1 MCTPTGDF
9 FASLPDAKP
18 RATRWSRKEEKP
30 EGREVRKVYTLGTW
44 RVSREVYLWQL
55 SSLDVKLLV
64 DVRGNPKAGRE
75 EQLFKGKDFTKAL
88 LSIGVRY
95 EWWGDRLGEEQMEDV
110 EELRCRIKGL
120 LASACP
126 GAICIFGHMHEPHKC
141 HRLQLCDLFP
151 PGHAIQHLMWQDH
164 RQIKMLSHV
173 DASNLYSRWV
183 TYFNDSMAREKQ
195 KRCERG
201 SARWR
206 CGRSKQ
212 IEEVLQREAKALPV
226 LSWESTSPSDWE
238 EKLRDGK
245 AYRLKLPWDT
255 ELLWYPHFMSE
266 TEADELEE
274 TIGEKITMY
283 HPTYFFQT
291 PSGVTQET
299 VNRKGQARICDDFN
313 FGIQYDNSRD
323 KSQLYVSEKMD
334 SWSRALMHR
343 VEHASESV
351 FNAIWFN
358 HYRDGTVT
366 IHWHS
371 DGNEG
376 LGPDPIIAS
385 LSLGATR
392 DFAFKS
398 KREWRGL
405 RKAND
410 GSMFHSNNIIH
421 ITLPLFHGSLCVM
434 GKNSQRHWLHA
445 VPAMEGIHRERTNLT
460 FRFWALEGF
469 ETIDA
474 AEAQADTQRQFRLR
488 LTPSQRLAQRRAR
501 PVILDAPRDAKTTV
515 EEMLRR
521 LENLLP
527 PGLGEV
533 VLAQTE
539 GDILQNDQP
548 LLDELERLGLWPA
561 TSAMPIINLQLLP
574 VADEEKSGECREEV
588 SPVLT
593 QHSIEADSA
602 GLQLV
607 REVQLSCPGA
617 YAPPHGDVEV
627 QANGA
632 SHWIQEVIQNLS
644 GIQRKSK
651 GKGRISQMVYH
662 QCSEFCALYLARPK
676 SSVHLV
682 ITPKRPLRFCDL
694 GRCEAPLLRRLG
706 LYGRLLTEFLG
717 KHAFKVGVQTRKL
730 PRDSQVFAHVLS
742 MDLVAPDLNDLT
754 RRHFL
759 EFTTGAAHGLIA
771 LEDLA
776 RDLDTG
782 DVHRRA
788 ALPSEEA
795 CLHCHR
801 CGQLFGDS
809 MRQLLL
815 HLRRCDAPEAGYAE
829 AGARAASA
837 GGLAVELLE
846 EMGFCCGREVRIELT

>member
-1 MCTPTGDF
+1 
-9 FASLPDAKP
+9 
-18 RATRWSRKEEKP
+18 
-30 EGREVRKVYTLGTW
+30 
-44 RVSREVYLWQL
+44 
-55 SSLDVKLLV
+55 
-64 DVRGNPKAGRE
+64 
-75 EQLFKGKDFTKAL
+75 
-88 LSIGVRY
+88 
-95 EWWGDRLGEEQMEDV
+95 
-110 EELRCRIKGL
+110 
-120 LASACP
+120 
-126 GAICIFGHMHEPHKC
+126 MHEPHKC

-183 TYFNDSMAREKQ
+183 TYFNVA
-195 KRCERG
+195 KRVCEVAVWALQADRRG
-201 SARWR
+201 PDDGRGASAR
-206 CGRSKQ
+206 G
-212 IEEVLQREAKALPV
+212 EG
-226 LSWESTSPSDWE
+226 TSCTELGINLTLRLGLLDLADWQDE

-266 TEADELEE
+266 TEADELEDLR
-274 TIGEKITMY
+274 ITM
-283 HPTYFFQT
+283 TYFFQT

-299 VNRKGQARICDDFN
+299 VNRKGQARICSEQHAQN
-313 FGIQYDNSRD
+313 KAHSAKDNSRD

-533 VLAQTE
+533 
-539 GDILQNDQP
+539 G
-548 LLDELERLGLWPA
+548 
-561 TSAMPIINLQLLP
+561 
-574 VADEEKSGECREEV
+574 
-588 SPVLT
+588 
-593 QHSIEADSA
+593 
-602 GLQLV
+602 
-607 REVQLSCPGA
+607 
-617 YAPPHGDVEV
+617 
-627 QANGA
+627 
-632 SHWIQEVIQNLS
+632 
-644 GIQRKSK
+644 
-651 GKGRISQMVYH
+651 MV
-662 QCSEFCALYLARPK
+662 
-676 SSVHLV
+676 
-682 ITPKRPLRFCDL
+682 
-694 GRCEAPLLRRLG
+694 G
-706 LYGRLLTEFLG
+706 
-717 KHAFKVGVQTRKL
+717 
-730 PRDSQVFAHVLS
+730 
-742 MDLVAPDLNDLT
+742 M
-754 RRHFL
+754 
-759 EFTTGAAHGLIA
+759 
-771 LEDLA
+771 
-776 RDLDTG
+776 
-782 DVHRRA
+782 
-788 ALPSEEA
+788 
-795 CLHCHR
+795 
-801 CGQLFGDS
+801 
-809 MRQLLL
+809 
-815 HLRRCDAPEAGYAE
+815 
-829 AGARAASA
+829 A
-837 GGLAVELLE
+837 GGWW
-846 EMGFCCGREVRIELT
+846 G